1 MNLYRELILDHY
13 KHPRNVGALDRANAS
28 ASESNASCGDEITI
42 QLQVTRHKLADSYVG
57 GQARN
62 NKQVLIIQQVR
73 WQGTGCAISTAAAS
87 LLSEKIQGMSVADT
101 QKLTDRDVTTLLGG
115 EISFARM
122 KCAML
127 PLEALHAALNT
138 L

>member
-13 KHPRNVGALDRANAS
+13 KHPRNVGVLKNPTVTWK
-28 ASESNASCGDEITI
+28 EENASCGDSMSISLTI
-42 QLQVTRHKLADSYVG
+42 NHQSLTIRKL
-57 GQARN
+57 
-62 NKQVLIIQQVR
+62 R

-87 LLSEKIQGMSVADT
+87 LLSEKIQGMSVAAI
-101 QKLTDRDVTTLLGG
+101 QKLTDRDVTALLGG

-127 PLEALHAALNT
+127 PLEALRTALNT